1 METKNKARENIS
13 IVKAQIASFDN
24 KANILIAIV
33 GIIFAVS
40 LGVFDAFKS
49 INISE
54 ASEQMKVKYGWLI
67 ALCIIYFISF
77 SCEMVLLLS
86 VIFPRK
92 KKYNKRLEMSYY
104 YDVAKL
110 NHEEIKSNLIEDN
123 EEYVIDQLLINS
135 KICVKKH
142 NFLVAAVWT
151 MIPLFASM
159 FALFFVSILY

>member
-1 METKNKARENIS
+1 MEVKNKARENIS
-13 IVKAQIASFDN
+13 IVKSQIESFDN

-92 KKYNKRLEMSYY
+92 KKYNK
-104 YDVAKL
+104 
-110 NHEEIKSNLIEDN
+110 
-123 EEYVIDQLLINS
+123 S
-135 KICVKKH
+135 KR
-142 NFLVAAVWT
+142 
-151 MIPLFASM
+151 P
-159 FALFFVSILY
+159 